1 MYLKSLRK
9 KANVTLPALGLFCC
23 VILIDEMN
31 ISRYSYGVQGV
42 RSMVFVGMRE
52 LKNKTKDV
60 LGKAETDGVVILTS
74 NGKTRAAI
82 VPLKEEDVED
92 FLAAHNPKIREAVL
106 KGYKD
111 AKKGSKS
118 YAVTEL
124 KEDKS
129 PAA

>member
-1 MYLKSLRK
+1 
-9 KANVTLPALGLFCC
+9 
-23 VILIDEMN
+23 
-31 ISRYSYGVQGV
+31 
-42 RSMVFVGMRE
+42 MVFVGMRE

-111 AKKGSKS
+111 SKKGGKS
-118 YAVTEL
+118 YTVSEL